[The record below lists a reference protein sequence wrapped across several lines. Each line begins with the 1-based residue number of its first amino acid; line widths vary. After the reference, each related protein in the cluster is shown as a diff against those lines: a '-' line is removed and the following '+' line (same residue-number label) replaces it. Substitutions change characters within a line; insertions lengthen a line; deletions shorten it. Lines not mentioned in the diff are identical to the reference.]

1 MEKTIEQKRMHYYEV
16 INLIKKQQSL
26 VSNYLNLFNQIPEA
40 KAHAVLNPIRHL

>member
-26 VSNYLNLFNQIPEA
+26 VSNFILLVVRVVA
-40 KAHAVLNPIRHL
+40 ASG